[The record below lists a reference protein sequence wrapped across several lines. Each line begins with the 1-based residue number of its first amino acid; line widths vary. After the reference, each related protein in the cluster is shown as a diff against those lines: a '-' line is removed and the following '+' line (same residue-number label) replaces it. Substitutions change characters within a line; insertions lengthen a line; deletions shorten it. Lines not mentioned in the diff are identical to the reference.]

1 MSDHIQAQLSG
12 IRVSTTRVGTLVGA
26 GADPI
31 KFEVFFDYGCPYVYR
46 ASLLID
52 AVRRSGRELDV
63 RWRYFSLT
71 QVNSKDDG
79 WTVWDAPSGELVK
92 GRLAFKAAEAARRQ
106 HRFDDLHRALL
117 DARHRERLELDDP
130 EVVESAAAHAGLDVQ
145 RLKTDLAD
153 PTILDTLAADHRH
166 AVAELGIFGTP
177 TFVFDG
183 GASAYVRLTAPAEV
197 ASAGTGLKSGGL
209 KRPSA
214 GTREKIADSSVEV
227 FERLLAVA
235 ADEPRILEIKRPRK
249 PVA

>member
-79 WTVWDAPSGELVK
+79 WTVWDAPSGEPVK
-92 GRLAFKAAEAARRQ
+92 GRLAFAAAEAARRQ

-145 RLKTDLAD
+145 RLK
-153 PTILDTLAADHRH
+153 PTSPTPPSSTPAADHRH
-166 AVAELGIFGTP
+166 AVTDLGIFGTP

-197 ASAGTGLKSGGL
+197 ASARHSREIAATARSRSSNACSPW
-209 KRPSA
+209 RPRSPDP
-214 GTREKIADSSVEV
+214 GDQ
-227 FERLLAVA
+227 
-235 ADEPRILEIKRPRK
+235 RPRK
-249 PVA
+249 PVASAGWPGLFSS